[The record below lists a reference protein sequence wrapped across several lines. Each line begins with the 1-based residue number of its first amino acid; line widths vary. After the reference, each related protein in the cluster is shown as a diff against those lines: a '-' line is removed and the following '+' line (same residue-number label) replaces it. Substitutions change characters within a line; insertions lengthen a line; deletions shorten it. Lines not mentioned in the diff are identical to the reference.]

1 MISISAPIYD
11 PSGVVRIQDA
21 PASDIDTVRRRVN
34 RQRTLDGGVVVN
46 DGGFA
51 HGDRDL
57 RVTWR
62 PKSSAEYASVQRLV
76 RLYPQLIVSTREG
89 VFRCA
94 PSSLESRSGEATLSL
109 MVIERFDA

>member
-11 PSGVVRIQDA
+11 PTGAINLHEI
-21 PASDIDTVRRRVN
+21 PGSDTRNVGRRVN
-34 RQRTLDGGVVVN
+34 RVKTLDGGVVVN

-57 RVTWR
+57 RVRWR
-62 PKSSAEYASVQRLV
+62 PKSEAEYQSVQRLV

-94 PSSLESRSGEATLSL
+94 PNTLTNQGTEATLAL
-109 MVIERFDA
+109 LVIERLE

>member
-1 MISISAPIYD
+1 MIVISAPIYD
-11 PSGVVRIQDA
+11 PNGVVRIQDA
-21 PASDIDTVRRRVN
+21 PNSDLDSVRRRVS
-34 RQRTLDGGVVVN
+34 RAKTLDGGVVVN

-62 PKSSAEYASVQRLV
+62 PKSSAEYDAVQRLV

-89 VFRCA
+89 VFRCSPA
-94 PSSLESRSGEATLSL
+94 TLETRSGEATLSL
-109 MVIERFDA
+109 LVIDRVT

>member
-11 PSGVVRIQDA
+11 PAGVVRIQDA
-21 PASDIDTVRRRVN
+21 PATDPLRRRVN

-46 DGGFA
+46 DGGYS
-51 HGDRDL
+51 HGDRDITV
-57 RVTWR
+57 RWR
-62 PKSSAEYASVQRLV
+62 PKSQAEYDAVARL
-76 RLYPQLIVSTREG
+76 LQMYPQLIVSTREG

-109 MVIERFDA
+109 LVVNKME